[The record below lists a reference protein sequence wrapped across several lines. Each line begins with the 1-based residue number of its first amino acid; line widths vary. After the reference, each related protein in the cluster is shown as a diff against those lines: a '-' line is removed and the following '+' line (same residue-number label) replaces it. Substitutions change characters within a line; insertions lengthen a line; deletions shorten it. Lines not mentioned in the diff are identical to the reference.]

1 MSEKLNPLSH
11 AIFLLPNITE
21 LRTSTQIPWRSCTLP
36 VSSSFCL
43 DLVSPPK
50 MDLRK
55 KRTLSRFR
63 AEHNIQSLASG
74 DWYNYGKSGKHA
86 KDYYVE
92 DHRRVATAFKTNKST
107 SLDLC
112 LCQRNAYPA
121 YAHTN
126 KTLLHK
132 VCKTPHWGTCCVL
145 ITRNT
150 SGTHSESNWDYMKEQ
165 GKVVRRGRGP
175 AGRRRGE

>member
-1 MSEKLNPLSH
+1 MSEKLNLLSH

-92 DHRRVATAFKTNKST
+92 DHRRVATAFKTNKKHEFRFMSLPKKCIPSLRTYQQNAT
-107 SLDLC
+107 SQGVQNPPLGDALRADYT
-112 LCQRNAYPA
+112 QHIRD
-121 YAHTN
+121 
-126 KTLLHK
+126 TLRK
-132 VCKTPHWGTCCVL
+132 
-145 ITRNT
+145 
-150 SGTHSESNWDYMKEQ
+150 
-165 GKVVRRGRGP
+165 
-175 AGRRRGE
+175 